1 MKSRLIAAAAIGT
14 AALATVAACSSSG
27 SSNPS
32 AASTSTTSGSGS
44 SNAPVTLTLFGADYG
59 SGPSNTTTKFWD
71 AAAAA
76 FHAQYPNITVNVST
90 VNWTDFPAKS
100 AALIQNHQYPDIME
114 GNAPQG
120 YAQGGI
126 IYPLSDIVSPTTQSN
141 LIQKFLAD
149 EDYQGTAYGIPWT
162 TSTRALFY
170 NKKIFAA
177 AGITTPPT
185 TWAQEEADALKIKA
199 KGYIGYGMPLGPE
212 EAQAE
217 LLLWFLGNGGGYVD
231 SSGSYAVNSPQNI
244 ATLTFMKQFA
254 NSGGTE
260 PNVGGTSRA
269 ALWTDFAE
277 GKEGMVLG
285 SPAVIPS
292 IVQAN
297 VLKSSDYGVA
307 TIPGKNG
314 PLTSTLGVHDDIVVF
329 KTGGAA
335 HLAADKLFLD
345 FVYQD
350 QWQLQFD
357 NEYDL
362 LPATTSAAATMGQN
376 PLFAA
381 FLKNIATSVNYPPN
395 ANWTTVS
402 SLIKTTVGG
411 AITGSPSSILGS
423 IQSTASSSNS

>member
-27 SSNPS
+27 TSNPT
-32 AASTSTTSGSGS
+32 AGSTSTTSGSGS
-44 SNAPVTLTLFGADYG
+44 NGAPVTLTLFGADYG
-59 SGPSNTTTKFWD
+59 SGPSNTTTTFWQD
-71 AAAAA
+71 AATA
-76 FHAQYPNITVNVST
+76 FHALHPNITVNVTT

-120 YAQGGI
+120 YAQAGI
-126 IYPLSDIVSPTTQSN
+126 VYPLSDIVSPSTQSN

-149 EDYQGTAYGIPWT
+149 ENYQGTPYGIPWT

-170 NKKIFAA
+170 NKKIFAE
-177 AGITTPPT
+177 AGIAAAPT
-185 TWAQEEADALKIKA
+185 TWAQEEADAAKIKA
-199 KGYIGYGMPLGPE
+199 KGFIGYGMPLGPE

-217 LLLWFLGNGGGYVD
+217 LLLWFLGDGGGYVN
-231 SSGSYAVNSPQNI
+231 SSGTYDINSPQNI
-244 ATLTFMKQFA
+244 AALSFMKQFA
-254 NSGGTE
+254 SSGDTQ
-260 PNVGGTSRA
+260 PNVGNTDRTVV
-269 ALWTDFAE
+269 WTDFAQ
-277 GKEGMVLG
+277 GKVGMVLG

-292 IVQAN
+292 IQSAN
-297 VLKSSDYGVA
+297 VLTSSDYAVA
-307 TIPGKNG
+307 DIPGKNG

-335 HLAADKLFLD
+335 HLAADKEFLD

-350 QWQLQFD
+350 KWQLQFD

-362 LPATTSAAATMGQN
+362 LPATTTAAATMGKN
-376 PLFAA
+376 PLYAA
-381 FLKNIATSVNYPPN
+381 FLANIANSVNYPPN
-395 ANWTTVS
+395 ANWVTVS

-411 AITGSPSSILGS
+411 AITGSPSQVLGT
-423 IQSTASSSNS
+423 IQNTAASGS